1 MRKASKS
8 RKIDVE
14 LIGGL
19 ALCIA
24 SIVFV
29 AMLPSQKPPIAVS
42 GEDGNG
48 NHYKY
53 VNTYELKAK
62 YDGVYFIDTDGE
74 AWKTDGEYTKGK
86 VYTLEMSNNGT
97 EGILDDV
104 ILSVR

>member
-1 MRKASKS
+1 MRKA
-8 RKIDVE
+8 RLDLE

-19 ALCIA
+19 VLCVA

-29 AMLPSQKPPIAVS
+29 TMLPSQKPQIAIA
-42 GEDGNG
+42 GDDGNG

-53 VNTYELKAK
+53 VNVSTYELKTK

-86 VYTLEMSNNGT
+86 TYTLKMSDNGT
-97 EGILDDV
+97 EGVLDDV
-104 ILSVR
+104 IISVR

>member
-1 MRKASKS
+1 MRKA
-8 RKIDVE
+8 RLDLE

-19 ALCIA
+19 VLCVA

-29 AMLPSQKPPIAVS
+29 TMLPSQKPQIAIA
-42 GEDGNG
+42 GDDGNG

-74 AWKTDGEYTKGK
+74 AWKTDGEYVKGK
-86 VYTLEMSNNGT
+86 VYTLEMSDNGT
-97 EGILDDV
+97 KGVLDDV

>member
-1 MRKASKS
+1 MRKSW
-8 RKIDVE
+8 KIDLE

-19 ALCIA
+19 VLCVA

-29 AMLPSQKPPIAVS
+29 AMLPSQKSQIAVA

-48 NHYKY
+48 NHYQY
-53 VNTYELKAK
+53 VSTYELNAK

-86 VYTLEMSNNGT
+86 TYTLEMSDNGT
-97 EGILDDV
+97 EGVLADV
-104 ILSVR
+104 IISVR

>member
-1 MRKASKS
+1 MRKAKL
-8 RKIDVE
+8 DLE

-29 AMLPSQKPPIAVS
+29 AMLPSQKPLIAVS

-48 NHYKY
+48 NHYHY
-53 VNTYELKAK
+53 VNTYEVKAK
-62 YDGVYFIDTDGE
+62 YDGVYFVDSNGE
-74 AWKTDGEYTKGK
+74 AWKTDGEYVKGET
-86 VYTLEMSNNGT
+86 YTLEMSDNGT

-104 ILSVR
+104 IISVR

>member
-1 MRKASKS
+1 MRKE
-8 RKIDVE
+8 RLDLE

-19 ALCIA
+19 VLCVA

-29 AMLPSQKPPIAVS
+29 TMLPSQKPQIAIA
-42 GEDGNG
+42 GDDGNG

-53 VNTYELKAK
+53 VNVSTYELKTK

-86 VYTLEMSNNGT
+86 TYTLKMSDNGT
-97 EGILDDV
+97 EGVLDDV
-104 ILSVR
+104 IISVR

>member
-1 MRKASKS
+1 MRKAKL
-8 RKIDVE
+8 DLE

-19 ALCIA
+19 VLCVA

-29 AMLPSQKPPIAVS
+29 AMLPSQKPQITVS

-48 NHYKY
+48 NYYKY
-53 VNTYELKAK
+53 VNAYELKAE
-62 YDGVYFIDTDGE
+62 YDGAYFVDSNGE

-86 VYTLEMSNNGT
+86 TYTLEMSDNGT